1 MMIELATREWVDTA
15 EVAAVAKRE
24 GVGAL
29 VVGGDHPS
37 LAVARSLGKLGIPV
51 YMVEDQ
57 HSISVYSRFAK
68 RVVRVKDVRD
78 QQKTVDAV
86 LDVGHQFG
94 LRNWVLF
101 PTRDENVAAFS
112 AHRDRLAE
120 FFRVTTPCW
129 NTVKWAWD
137 KNNTYKLA
145 EELGI
150 FAPKT

>member
-15 EVAAVAKRE
+15 EVAALAKRE
-24 GVGAL
+24 GIGAL

-37 LAVARSLGKLGIPV
+37 LGVARSWAKLGIPV

-57 HSISVYSRFAK
+57 PRSSVYSRFAK

-120 FFRVTTPCW
+120 FFRVLHH
-129 NTVKWAWD
+129 A
-137 KNNTYKLA
+137 
-145 EELGI
+145 GI
-150 FAPKT
+150 R